1 MVGILVKLLQPTGKY
16 LTVANSEGERGVAK
30 LNQGVKK
37 NNEIK
42 ITKSI
47 DTKGFLLMCVIK
59 TIILMTGRYKR
70 FNTLLCKYI
79 ATI

>member
-1 MVGILVKLLQPTGKY
+1 MKVALINRPASSLGSFQGFDSWQYP
-16 LTVANSEGERGVAK
+16 TVANSEGERGVAK

-59 TIILMTGRYKR
+59 TIILMTG
-70 FNTLLCKYI
+70 
-79 ATI
+79 